1 LSDEL
6 SVKGTISEKF
16 RELFPFEKFN
26 RVQSVVLP
34 SVLNTDEN
42 IVVCSPTA
50 SGKTVIAE
58 LAMTRQLGSS
68 GKTLYLGPLK
78 ALTYEKD
85 EKWGKIFGK
94 LGYKVY
100 ITTGDEEISP
110 YEANASEIIVSTPE
124 KWDSA
129 SRKWNKRGY
138 NFVNNVSL
146 MVIDEAHLLD
156 SDNRGGVL
164 EAIVSRMRRL
174 AEVNGMPLRIIAL
187 SATMPNYREVAE
199 WIGAKES
206 FTFYFDSS
214 ARPVPLSFDV
224 YPYKET
230 NNKFYNMYLRLFK
243 ALDLSSW
250 VLAEGNQVLIF
261 VGSRRDTRLA
271 ANKIAKVWE
280 EQTLSYC
287 TPKELAELKK
297 ISNQIRN
304 TLLKEVFSK
313 GVAFHH
319 AGLGHGDRQI
329 VEECFRNGLIK
340 ILVSTSTLAWGVNLP
355 AKVVII
361 RDTYVYDAL
370 RGEREIS
377 PLDIIQMLGRA
388 GRPQYDN
395 EGIGW
400 VIVRNED
407 VQKYRSLLF
416 KERDLESRLL
426 ETLPEHLNAEIV
438 LGTVENEENALN
450 WIKTSFLYVREK
462 NRKGEAALNFLEDE
476 IRSKVRWLEEHGF
489 MSRENHK
496 FKATKLAEI
505 ACNYY
510 LELETAELFYNN
522 IKDVS
527 EETNILS
534 LVSKAKEFA
543 DIIVRRVEKK
553 FLKTVLSNID
563 TSLTK
568 DLNEPQKKVLAIL
581 LSYLKQI
588 KIMEDLRADSW
599 IIKQNSL
606 RLLAALEK
614 LATELRKEEEISRSI
629 RLLNFK
635 LEKGAIDEQIE
646 LTQVPGIGPKTA
658 DLLLQGGIKNLDQ
671 LLQISAY
678 DLTRIGLPPKMAKKI
693 LEEAKNLPKAT
704 ISMKINQIPEPEN
717 IMELQITVQNNGKS
731 GRFLISIWLNN
742 KELLRKPATISRDIP
757 WTLPLKLNISYSPI
771 ECKIK
776 IDYLDIFRTPE
787 TLQTTIKPPS
797 ETSIDLKPETSPLNI
812 IPELSPKTEKA
823 TENQL
828 TALQNRVGQT
838 KKISPKKKTFYSDLQ
853 SFTSQTENNQTI
865 QIIETIKKD
874 TATEPKKVEV
884 EVEVA
889 KCKICGGRLSQEN
902 NKINCKE
909 CGTTYKLP
917 INAALTDQKCSKCGL
932 PMFKADYVFS
942 IQACIDR
949 SCENADDIISEKF
962 NKMDLKCPKCGG
974 TLIFLRRRGL
984 IAGCENYYKGCKTAF
999 KLPTTGVLLDQKCP
1013 KCNLPLVKLKTK
1025 TRCLNTKCE
1034 GMIPVEE

>member
-1 LSDEL
+1 MSDEL
-6 SVKGTISEKF
+6 SVKDTIPEKF

-34 SVLNTDEN
+34 SVLNTGEN

-58 LAMTRQLGSS
+58 LAMIRQLGSS

-78 ALTYEKD
+78 ALTYEKE

-94 LGYKVY
+94 LGYRVY

-124 KWDSA
+124 KWDSV
-129 SRKWNKRGY
+129 SRKWNKKAY
-138 NFVNNVSL
+138 NFVNHVSL
-146 MVIDEAHLLD
+146 VVIDEAHLLD
-156 SDNRGGVL
+156 SDNRGGAL

-224 YPYKET
+224 YSYKET
-230 NNKFYNMYLRLFK
+230 DNKFYNMYLRLFK

-261 VGSRRDTRLA
+261 VGSRRDTRLS

-280 EQTLSYC
+280 EQSLSYC
-287 TPKELAELKK
+287 TPEELAELKK
-297 ISNQIRN
+297 ISNNIRN
-304 TLLKEVFSK
+304 TFLKEVISK

-329 VEECFRNGLIK
+329 VENCFRNGLIK
-340 ILVSTSTLAWGVNLP
+340 ILVSTSTLSWGVNLP
-355 AKVVII
+355 AKIVII

-400 VIVRNED
+400 VIVKNED

-438 LGTVENEENALN
+438 LGTIENEENALN
-450 WIKTSFLYVREK
+450 WIKTSFFYIREK
-462 NRKGEAALNFLEDE
+462 KRRGEAALKFLEEE
-476 IRSKVRWLEEHGF
+476 IKSKVRWLEEHGF
-489 MSRENHK
+489 ISQENHK

-510 LELETAELFYNN
+510 LELETAELFCNYIN
-522 IKDVS
+522 DVS
-527 EETNILS
+527 DENSILS
-534 LVSKAKEFA
+534 LVSRAKEFA
-543 DIIVRRVEKK
+543 DIVVRRIEKK

-563 TSLTK
+563 TRLIK

-606 RLLAALEK
+606 RLLAALNRF
-614 LATELRKEEEISRSI
+614 AAELRIEYEISRNI
-629 RLLNFK
+629 RLLSFK

-646 LTQVPGIGPKTA
+646 LIQVPGIGPKTA
-658 DLLLQGGIKNLDQ
+658 DILLQGGIKNLDQ
-671 LLQISAY
+671 LLQKSTY
-678 DLTRIGLPPKMAKKI
+678 DLTRIGLPAKIAKKI

-704 ISMKINQIPEPEN
+704 ISMKINQITAPEN
-717 IMELQITVQNNGKS
+717 LMELQITVQNNGKS
-731 GRFLISIWLNN
+731 ARFLILIWLNN
-742 KELLRKPATISRDIP
+742 KEIFKKPANISRDIP
-757 WTLPLKLNISYSPI
+757 WILPLKLNISNAPI

-787 TLQTTIKPPS
+787 TLQTTIKLPS
-797 ETSIDLKPETSPLNI
+797 EKSLILKPETRPARVT
-812 IPELSPKTEKA
+812 PELISKTEKA
-823 TENQL
+823 TEIQL
-828 TALQNRVGQT
+828 NALQNRVGPT
-838 KKISPKKKTFYSDLQ
+838 NKISHQEKTCDSDLK
-853 SFTSQTENNQTI
+853 SFNPQTENTSTI
-865 QIIETIKKD
+865 QIMETIKRD
-874 TATEPKKVEV
+874 TQKETKKVQ
-884 EVEVA
+884 VA
-889 KCKICGGRLSQEN
+889 KCKICGGRLSQDK
-902 NKINCKE
+902 NKIICKE
-909 CGTTYKLP
+909 CGATYKLP
-917 INAALTDQKCSKCGL
+917 INATLTQQRCSKCGL
-932 PMFKADYVFS
+932 PMFEADYVFS

-962 NKMDLKCPKCGG
+962 KKMDLKCPKCGG
-974 TLIFLRRRGL
+974 SLIFLRRKGL
-984 IAGCENYYKGCKTAF
+984 IAGCENYYKGCQTAF
-999 KLPTTGVLLDQKCP
+999 KLPTAGVILHQKCP

-1034 GMIPVEE
+1034 GIISVKE